1 MYRKHIEGRGPLP
14 YSVHN
19 VQLFLEISRAV
30 EVVSI
35 CKMAGKLP
43 CDMRAVA
50 LSNYCKPTEY
60 DVATLPVPEITK
72 PDELLIRVYA
82 ASINPI
88 DVKMASG

>member
-1 MYRKHIEGRGPLP
+1 
-14 YSVHN
+14 
-19 VQLFLEISRAV
+19 
-30 EVVSI
+30 
-35 CKMAGKLP
+35 
-43 CDMRAVA
+43 MRAVA